1 MPSFPLRIKEMLRS
15 ITSFA
20 IVCSS
25 MDELSCLLGLSLVLS
40 AKQARTLYVATQSS
54 TKAFASLPLSLQ
66 EKAERLALLE
76 LAECKKL
83 NVSIIPYFSSQFP
96 QKLKMLS
103 DCPLL
108 IYVQGTLCLEERPQ
122 LAIIGTR
129 AATDY
134 GKQATFH
141 FSKTIAAA
149 GVCIVSGLA
158 RGIDT
163 EAHKATLGHGQTIA
177 IIGSGLGSI
186 YPKENEPLAKEIVKH
201 GGAVLSE
208 LPIKTPPSRFSF
220 PKRNRLIAA
229 LSSALLLTEAPKK
242 SGAMGTMELGF
253 LFSKKLYAL
262 PGRALQE
269 QYEGNHLLIQQG
281 KAKLVTAPEEIIKEF
296 GIILKNSL
304 HKNKGVKI
312 SETEEKV
319 LEIISQSEVSVDE
332 LFHKSCLPIS
342 CLHATLMQLIL
353 KDLAVELP
361 GKRFR
366 KK

>member
-1 MPSFPLRIKEMLRS
+1 
-15 ITSFA
+15 
-20 IVCSS
+20 
-25 MDELSCLLGLSLVLS
+25 MDELVALLGLTLVLP
-40 AKQARTLYVATQSS
+40 AKQARALYLAEHSAI
-54 TKAFASLPLSLQ
+54 KAFMSLPTLLQ
-66 EKAERLALLE
+66 EKGEKLAALE
-76 LAECKKL
+76 LAAAKHL
-83 NVSIIPYFSSQFP
+83 NITVVPCFSPQFP
-96 QKLKMLS
+96 TQLTILS

-108 IYVQGTLCLEERPQ
+108 LYVQGQLCPSDIPT

-129 AATDY
+129 QATDY
-134 GKQATFH
+134 GKHATFH
-141 FSKTIAAA
+141 FSKNIAQA

-163 EAHKATLGHGQTIA
+163 EAHKATIGHGKTIA
-177 IIGSGLGSI
+177 IIGSGLGCL
-186 YPKENEPLAKEIVKH
+186 YPRENEPLVKEIVHH

-208 LPIKTPPSRFSF
+208 LPINTPPSRFSF
-220 PKRNRLIAA
+220 PKRNRMIAA

-242 SGAMGTMELGF
+242 SGAMGTMEMGF
-253 LFSKKLYAL
+253 LFNKKLYAL

-269 QYEGNHLLIQQG
+269 QYEGNHLLLQHG
-281 KAKLVTAPEEIIKEF
+281 KAKLVTTPEEIIKEF

-304 HKNKGVKI
+304 HEDKGVKI
-312 SETEEKV
+312 SATEQKV